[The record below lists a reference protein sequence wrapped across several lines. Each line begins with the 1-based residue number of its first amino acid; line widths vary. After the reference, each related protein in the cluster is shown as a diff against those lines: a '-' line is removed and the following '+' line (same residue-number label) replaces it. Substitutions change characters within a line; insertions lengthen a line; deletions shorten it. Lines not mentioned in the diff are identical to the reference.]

1 MPVNSWHGGDHRP
14 RASADTRGNPPQP
27 KRPHPQL
34 RKSKAR
40 SSGACGLWP
49 LVPPCLARHFCQDV
63 TACGGTRAQ
72 LQRPLSMDEVR
83 WRESCA
89 RRKESPPRV
98 LALRGR
104 PCPCV
109 RTCLRFLAS
118 LPQSVVTHVCQTGAG
133 RCSTPLFVNI
143 SLYFLPWLLCVKYK
157 NLFSFPVI
165 ICIYSGFVFS
175 PHLSN
180 G

>member
-34 RKSKAR
+34 CKSKAR

-49 LVPPCLARHFCQDV
+49 LVPTMSGPTFLPRCHGLWGNTGTATEAAVHGRGAMERILCQEE
-63 TACGGTRAQ
+63 GG
-72 LQRPLSMDEVR
+72 
-83 WRESCA
+83 
-89 RRKESPPRV
+89 SPWV

-118 LPQSVVTHVCQTGAG
+118 LPQSLSPTCARRELGGA
-133 RCSTPLFVNI
+133 
-143 SLYFLPWLLCVKYK
+143 LPLLCS
-157 NLFSFPVI
+157 LTFHFIFSHGSCV
-165 ICIYSGFVFS
+165 SNTRTFS
-175 PHLSN
+175 ASL
-180 G
+180 